1 MPMAAL
7 TPKIITS
14 ESAFRRAFF
23 EPTANSPVAWYII
36 SLNLKTAADRLNWL
50 TNPIR
55 EEEQSLGLSAVYRML
70 IGMATEAMLKG
81 IIVAQTENVIDSN
94 RALLDSLKN
103 HKLDKLAQEITNNDP
118 SFVFLNEE
126 INTLKRLRPYI
137 EWAGRYPIPLNE
149 NQYTAVMHSNVDMDL
164 EIKLWERLR
173 DHLKSIGWVV
183 KGKNRLYLT
192 PRDDSTGASTPSAD

>member
-1 MPMAAL
+1 VVLVAAS

-23 EPTANSPVAWYII
+23 EPTANSPGAWYVI

-70 IGMATEAMLKG
+70 MGMATEAMLKG
-81 IIVAQTENVIDSN
+81 IIVAQTENVTNSN

-118 SFVFLNEE
+118 SFVFSHAE
-126 INTLKRLRPYI
+126 INTLKELTPYI
-137 EWAGRYPIPLNE
+137 ERAGKYPIPLSE

-173 DHLKSIGWVV
+173 DHLRPIGWVI
-183 KGKNRLYLT
+183 KGKNRLDLT
-192 PRDDSTGASTPSAD
+192 PAGDSGDAPRD